1 MRCAWHNGI
10 IIVINWV
17 WLCAGVAR
25 RAKHKYTCY
34 RSFIHSYI
42 SSGVGYT
49 CRLSW
54 PIIYLLINTCYADVR
69 LCVIHCRR
77 RCAIVPSNNSS
88 ILWCVCVCE
97 GERERKGWG
106 WSQPELNDGRDQR
119 QHSGQNELIDIIICM
134 TCDDFILTHLGDDWL
149 MMPRSGV
156 QPIGGGI
163 FRALYHSRL
172 HELHFPFIN
181 SMVC

>member
-88 ILWCVCVCE
+88 ILWCVCVW
-97 GERERKGWG
+97 RRKRAKRVGVVPARIEW
-106 WSQPELNDGRDQR
+106 WKRSTTAQRPKRINRHNNMYDVRWFYINTFRWWLINDATKWCAANWWWHISRSLPQPPTWITFSI
-119 QHSGQNELIDIIICM
+119 H
-134 TCDDFILTHLGDDWL
+134 
-149 MMPRSGV
+149 
-156 QPIGGGI
+156 
-163 FRALYHSRL
+163 
-172 HELHFPFIN
+172 
-181 SMVC
+181 